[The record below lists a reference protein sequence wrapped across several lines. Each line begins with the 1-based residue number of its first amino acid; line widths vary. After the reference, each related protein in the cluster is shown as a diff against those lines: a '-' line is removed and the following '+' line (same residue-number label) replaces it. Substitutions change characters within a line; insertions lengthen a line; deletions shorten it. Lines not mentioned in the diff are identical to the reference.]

1 MGRHKPV
8 EAGTYTPKEKAVNK
22 GFYYDSQIE
31 DPMLSISLHP
41 NTIPGK
47 DKFKDGWEVCT
58 GDTLEIT
65 IGGEYDKYRREPLA
79 RAIMTEDFIYS
90 ITNNFTD
97 NDMGNPIENIFNN
110 LKPYAPI
117 VGKFADGLGKGADS
131 MKEDDMGS
139 YLVKKANQFAGWIAP
154 KLKEGSSFLNNALM
168 MQGTRFT
175 YYSGTSFNINNME
188 FKFIAFSD
196 WINEG
201 KEFQPVNEYVDLIR
215 PYVMGKYHP
224 VTSELTGT
232 DADKFIAQYVGY
244 QIPPAG
250 FKMDTQNLNNI
261 LRGTLRLNIGGMYA
275 ISNLVIKN
283 MTVNLSKAQAKDPRD
298 GKEGSTVP
306 LYAEISLQ
314 LAPACSLVDGPFE
327 AIVNNIGVKK
337 DIIEPVQ
344 ESYKSKMKNLQIDLE
359 TRLNSM
365 DSRLEDDLRVYIN
378 QLKANNWNYKK
389 LL

>member
-41 NTIPGK
+41 NTVPGN
-47 DKFKDGWEVCT
+47 DEFKDGWQKWK
-58 GDTLEIT
+58 GDALETT
-65 IGGEYDKYRREPLA
+65 IGGTYDCYRREPLA

-97 NDMGNPIENIFNN
+97 NDMGNQIESIFNN

-131 MKEDDMGS
+131 MKENDMGS

-154 KLKEGSSFLNNALM
+154 KLKEGSSFLNNALL

-196 WINEG
+196 WING
-201 KEFQPVNEYVDLIR
+201 GTEFQPVNEYVDLIR
-215 PYVMGKYHP
+215 PYVMGIYHP

-232 DADKFIAQYVGY
+232 DADKFIAKYVGY

-314 LAPACSLVDGPFE
+314 LAPACSLVDKPFE
-327 AIVNNIGVKK
+327 AIVNNVGVKN
-337 DIIEPVQ
+337 DIIGPVSQ
-344 ESYKSKMKNLQIDLE
+344 SYKEKMSEIKSEITGQINDPTALNKVTISKATDLL
-359 TRLNSM
+359 LNSVW
-365 DSRLEDDLRVYIN
+365 R
-378 QLKANNWNYKK
+378 
-389 LL
+389 

>member
-8 EAGTYTPKEKAVNK
+8 KAGTYTPKEKAVNK

-41 NTIPGK
+41 NTVPGN
-47 DKFKDGWEVCT
+47 DEFKDGWQVWK
-58 GDTLEIT
+58 GDALEKT
-65 IGGEYDKYRREPLA
+65 IGGTYDCYRREPLA

-97 NDMGNPIENIFNN
+97 NDMGNQIESIFNN

-131 MKEDDMGS
+131 MKENDMGS

-154 KLKEGSSFLNNALM
+154 KLKEGSSFLNNALL

-196 WINEG
+196 WING
-201 KEFQPVNEYVDLIR
+201 GTEFQPVNEYVDLIR
-215 PYVMGKYHP
+215 PYVMGIYHP

-314 LAPACSLVDGPFE
+314 LAPACSLVDKPFE
-327 AIVNNIGVKK
+327 AIVNNVGVKN
-337 DIIEPVQ
+337 DIIGPVSQ
-344 ESYKSKMKNLQIDLE
+344 SYKEKMSEIKSEIMGQINDPTALNKVTISKATDLL
-359 TRLNSM
+359 LNSVW
-365 DSRLEDDLRVYIN
+365 R
-378 QLKANNWNYKK
+378 
-389 LL
+389 